1 MKFNLIGSNYNSDSG
16 FSIATIKTKYGRFT
30 GTSQLYDED
39 KEIASSFRGC
49 QYAEIKA
56 IRKAYKA
63 EIKELNLKIK
73 TLQDFEKVLKNM
85 KEYNEHSFEAK
96 RLRKEI
102 FLYQEKKKEIQ
113 ETIADITQTLLK
125 GMEEYPSQVEKLR
138 KKRESKSNKVI
149 E

>member
-49 QYAEIKA
+49 QYAEMKA
-56 IRKAYKA
+56 VRKAYKA
-63 EIKELNLKIK
+63 ELKEINLKIK
-73 TLQDFEKVLKNM
+73 TLKDFEKVLKNM
-85 KEYNEHSFEAK
+85 KEYNENSFEAK

-102 FLYQEKKKEIQ
+102 YLYQKKKTKIK
-113 ETIADITQTLLK
+113 ETIEAITKTMLG
-125 GMEEYPSQVEKLR
+125 GMEGYPQEVERLR
-138 KKRESKSNKVI
+138 KKREAKYIKTT

>member
-1 MKFNLIGSNYNSDSG
+1 MKFNLVESHYNSDLG
-16 FSIATIKTKYGRFT
+16 HSIVTIKTKHGNFT

-49 QYAEIKA
+49 QYAEMKA

-63 EIKELNLKIK
+63 EIKEIDLKIK
-73 TLQDFEKVLKNM
+73 TLKDFEKVLKNM
-85 KEYNEHSFEAK
+85 KEYNENSFEAK

-102 FLYQEKKKEIQ
+102 YLYQKKKAKIK
-113 ETIADITQTLLK
+113 ETIEAITKTMLG
-125 GMEEYPSQVEKLR
+125 GMEGYPQEVEKLR
-138 KKRESKSNKVI
+138 KKRESKYNKVI

>member
-1 MKFNLIGSNYNSDSG
+1 MKFNLVESHYNSDLG
-16 FSIATIKTKYGRFT
+16 HSIVTIKTKYGRFT

-39 KEIASSFRGC
+39 KEITSSFRGC

-85 KEYNEHSFEAK
+85 KEYNEHSFEVK

-102 FLYQEKKKEIQ
+102 FLYQKKKKEIQ

>member
-1 MKFNLIGSNYNSDSG
+1 MKFNLIDSRYNKDIG
-16 FSIATIKTKYGRFT
+16 FSITTIKTKHGMFT

-49 QYAEIKA
+49 QYAEMKA

-63 EIKELNLKIK
+63 EIKEIDLKIK
-73 TLQDFEKVLKNM
+73 TLKDFEKILKNM
-85 KEYNEHSFEAK
+85 KEYNENSFEVK

-102 FLYQEKKKEIQ
+102 YLYQEKKKEIQ

>member
-1 MKFNLIGSNYNSDSG
+1 MKTKLIDSG
-16 FSIATIKTKYGRFT
+16 YFPKTGVSSAVIKTKYGLFAGASSLRE
-30 GTSQLYDED
+30 ED
-39 KEIASSFRGC
+39 KEVESSFRGC

-102 FLYQEKKKEIQ
+102 YLYQKKKAKIK
-113 ETIADITQTLLK
+113 ETIEAITRTMLG
-125 GMEEYPSQVEKLR
+125 GMESYPQEVERL
-138 KKRESKSNKVI
+138 KKKHESKYNKVI

>member
-1 MKFNLIGSNYNSDSG
+1 MKFNLVESHYNSDLG
-16 FSIATIKTKYGRFT
+16 HSIVTIKTKYGNFT

-56 IRKAYKA
+56 IRQAYKA
-63 EIKELNLKIK
+63 EIKEIDLKIK
-73 TLQDFEKVLKNM
+73 TLKDFEKVLKNM
-85 KEYNEHSFEAK
+85 KKYNENSFEAK

-102 FLYQEKKKEIQ
+102 FLYQKKKKEIQ

-125 GMEEYPSQVEKLR
+125 GMEEYPQEVERLK
-138 KKRESKSNKVI
+138 KKRESKYNKVI

>member
-1 MKFNLIGSNYNSDSG
+1 MRFNLVDSKYNKNLG
-16 FSIATIKTKYGRFT
+16 FSITTIKTKHGMFT

-49 QYAEIKA
+49 QYAEMKA

-63 EIKELNLKIK
+63 EIKEIDLKIK
-73 TLQDFEKVLKNM
+73 TLKDFEKVLKNM
-85 KEYNEHSFEAK
+85 KEYNENSFEAK

-102 FLYQEKKKEIQ
+102 YLYQKKKAKIK
-113 ETIADITQTLLK
+113 ETIDAITGTMLG
-125 GMEEYPSQVEKLR
+125 GMEGYPQEVERLR
-138 KKRESKSNKVI
+138 KKHESKYNKVI

>member
-1 MKFNLIGSNYNSDSG
+1 MKTKLIDSG
-16 FSIATIKTKYGRFT
+16 YFPKTGVSSAVIKTKYGLFAGVSSLRE
-30 GTSQLYDED
+30 ED
-39 KEIASSFRGC
+39 KEVESSFRGC

-102 FLYQEKKKEIQ
+102 FLYQKKKKEIQ

-138 KKRESKSNKVI
+138 KKRESKYNKVI

>member
-1 MKFNLIGSNYNSDSG
+1 MKTKLIQSNFFPETGISSAIID
-16 FSIATIKTKYGRFT
+16 TKYGLFSGVSTLRE
-30 GTSQLYDED
+30 ED
-39 KEIASSFRGC
+39 LEIQSSFRGC

-102 FLYQEKKKEIQ
+102 FLYQKKKKEIQ

>member
-1 MKFNLIGSNYNSDSG
+1 MRFNLVDSKYNKNLG
-16 FSIATIKTKYGRFT
+16 FSIVTIKTKYGNFT

-49 QYAEIKA
+49 QYAELKA

-63 EIKELNLKIK
+63 EIKEIDLKIK
-73 TLQDFEKVLKNM
+73 TLKDFEKVLKNM
-85 KEYNEHSFEAK
+85 KEYNENSFEAK

-102 FLYQEKKKEIQ
+102 YLYQKKKAKIK
-113 ETIADITQTLLK
+113 ETIDAITGTMLG
-125 GMEEYPSQVEKLR
+125 GMEGYPQEVERLR
-138 KKRESKSNKVI
+138 KKHESKYNKVI

>member
-16 FSIATIKTKYGRFT
+16 FSLVMIETKHGRFV

-49 QYAEIKA
+49 QYAEMKA
-56 IRKAYKA
+56 VRKAYKA
-63 EIKELNLKIK
+63 EIKEIDFKIK
-73 TLQDFEKVLKNM
+73 TLKDFEKVLKNM
-85 KEYNEHSFEAK
+85 KEYNENSFEAK

-102 FLYQEKKKEIQ
+102 YLYQKKKAKIK
-113 ETIADITQTLLK
+113 ETIEAITNTMLS
-125 GMEEYPSQVEKLR
+125 GMEGYPQEVERLR
-138 KKRESKSNKVI
+138 KKRETKYFKTI